1 MSVGGTPLIEIVKS
15 IIKIVLKST
24 TRIKPIILFESFNGA
39 QYSDNPRAIS
49 EMMHSMYPEYQIAW
63 YLNSGANKELVPDY
77 VKCISNRIEFYKYL
91 FSSFCYVNNCQ
102 FQGLKRYK
110 KKGQLYIQTWH
121 GDRGFKKILYEAD
134 PDWCRANNMCD
145 NDVVDIAL
153 AGSDFGRELYRSAF
167 RYKGQVDALGCP
179 RNERMLQ
186 MSLDEKRRIKKE
198 LNIDD
203 DIKVLLYAPTFR
215 DNIIDHQQGYIDIE
229 TTRRQISKKYGGKWI
244 AMVRGHVGKKWMGL
258 NNLNPVVDVTDY
270 PDMADILA
278 ITDFLITDYSS
289 TAFDFYLT
297 DKPMILAIFD
307 LADYEANCREL
318 KFDPV
323 DAGFI
328 CAVNQKELEKMIENL
343 DNKLLQETY
352 ERIDRVFGTKETGSA
367 TKNICSKINAY
378 YINTYIQS

>member
-15 IIKIVLKST
+15 IIKIVLKSM

-121 GDRGFKKILYEAD
+121 GDRYFKRILFEAD

-153 AGSDFGRELYRSAF
+153 AGSAFGVNSYRTAF
-167 RYKGQVDALGCP
+167 QYEGRIDNFGCP
-179 RNERMLQ
+179 RNERMLK
-186 MSLDEKRRIKKE
+186 MNFDAKKKIKNR
-198 LNIDD
+198 LRIDD
-203 DIKVLLYAPTFR
+203 DSKVLLYAPTFR
-215 DNIIDHQQGYIDIE
+215 DNVMNSQNVFINLE
-229 TTRRQISKKYGGKWI
+229 STKKVLEEKYGGKWV
-244 AMVRGHVGKKWMGL
+244 AVARGHVGKKLTGFG
-258 NNLNPVVDVTDY
+258 NEDNFVDATDY
-270 PDMADILA
+270 PDMADILS
-278 ITDFLITDYSS
+278 ITDFLISDYSS
-289 TAFDFYLT
+289 TATDFYLT
-297 DKPMILAIFD
+297 GKPVILATFD
-307 LADYEANCREL
+307 LTDYETNCRGFKISPLE
-318 KFDPV
+318 
-323 DAGFI
+323 AGFI
-328 CAVNQKELEKMIENL
+328 CACNQDELEEKIRELDNRIFQEVYDKVNQV
-343 DNKLLQETY
+343 Y
-352 ERIDRVFGTKETGSA
+352 GTMETGSA
-367 TKNICSKINAY
+367 TERICKV
-378 YINTYIQS
+378 INTHFMSTFRS